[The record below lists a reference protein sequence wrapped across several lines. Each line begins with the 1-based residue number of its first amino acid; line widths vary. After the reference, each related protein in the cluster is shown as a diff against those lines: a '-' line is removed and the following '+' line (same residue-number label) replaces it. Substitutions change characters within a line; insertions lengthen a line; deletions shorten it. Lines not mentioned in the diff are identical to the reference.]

1 MAKQNSKASKKP
13 KTVEKKI
20 KETSIKKKDRKNKAI
35 KENPTVIVRK
45 SLTLQ
50 R

>member
-13 KTVEKKI
+13 KTVEKKT
-20 KETSIKKKDRKNKAI
+20 KETGVKKKDRTTKAI
-35 KENPTVIVRK
+35 KEKPTVIVRK